1 LTAWPPIKIASVW
14 LMIEARISVDRLR
27 RISSGALHVEAIVLR
42 VNATSRP
49 KMGLGHLRSSKP
61 LGPES
66 ACFFSASR
74 LLDRLV
80 LLLCGHPFLGLGPV
94 SFFRAEEPNFHS
106 ETILFESVSR
116 INRLLGPI
124 QTREIALQRASVP
137 LPSGFVS
144 ASTRVGDRAR
154 FQRALQ
160 RFDEENSKDP
170 NIELAEEKPWP
181 RERLYAE
188 RLYDWVLRLDPNA
201 SETLLLAA
209 RSQHICRWM
218 IPRNKFE
225 MTKAGY
231 LKWRNEL
238 KKFHAQKAGEILKE
252 VGYPDETINAVQ
264 ALNLKKNFPDDPESR
279 TLEDALCLV
288 FLQFQF
294 ADLARKTSDDQVVN
308 ALKKSWNKMTPAARE
323 EALKL
328 PYAEN
333 ESRLLK
339 LALS

>member
-1 LTAWPPIKIASVW
+1 VLLHKQENIFSCPNLQPPLSSFQWGLACPDEANTRSDGGSGCTRASRD
-14 LMIEARISVDRLR
+14 AP
-27 RISSGALHVEAIVLR
+27 
-42 VNATSRP
+42 RP
-49 KMGLGHLRSSKP
+49 CRPLLAELRS
-61 LGPES
+61 
-66 ACFFSASR
+66 AS
-74 LLDRLV
+74 
-80 LLLCGHPFLGLGPV
+80 
-94 SFFRAEEPNFHS
+94 
-106 ETILFESVSR
+106 
-116 INRLLGPI
+116 
-124 QTREIALQRASVP
+124 
-137 LPSGFVS
+137 VS
-144 ASTRVGDRAR
+144 ASTQIRDLAR

-170 NIELAEEKPWP
+170 NIELAQEKPWP

-188 RLYDWVLRLDPNA
+188 RLYDWVLRLNPNA

-231 LKWRNEL
+231 LRWRNEL

-252 VGYPDETINAVQ
+252 VGYPDETIDAVQ

-328 PYAEN
+328 TYAEN